1 MRDLFKYEKQNN
13 YPHMGPRD
21 KAIYE
26 RFIEKYPD
34 VYKMVQY
41 DFHIGDAPPFNTL
54 MDDDTDFNQDMLY
67 RLRIDVV
74 AHTDKGI
81 DIIEVKPDAG
91 TSTIGQIK
99 SYKALYV
106 RDEEPK
112 QPVGMIIVTD
122 RERPN
127 MRYLC
132 QQEGVSLVIV

>member
-1 MRDLFKYEKQNN
+1 MRDLFKFEKQNN
-13 YPHMGPRD
+13 YPHMSVRD
-21 KAIYE
+21 KLIYE
-26 RFIEKYPD
+26 RFLDKYPTA
-34 VYKMVQY
+34 YKMCQY

-54 MDDDTDFNQDMLY
+54 DDDETDRNQDMLY

-81 DIIEVKPDAG
+81 DILEIKPDAG

-99 SYKALYV
+99 SYRTLYV

-112 QPVGMIIVTD
+112 LPVGMIIVTD
-122 RERPN
+122 KERPN

-132 QQEGVSLVIV
+132 QQEGISLVVV